1 MSDGTEQRQRVPAAW
16 APRRFQV
23 DELGLDRLIAICAR
37 LGAHLRRVDH
47 AGHEVGT
54 WGPWFDHDETF
65 VLARMASVDRFGM
78 RQSFLQWA
86 GSAPEARMAHHVL
99 ELAQWLDGW
108 WLALSGK
115 PAPAALVRDS
125 IGQLVERQLRAPLA
139 EAMGQLGGA
148 VWQELDLA
156 AMHRSLRTAWHEGEA
171 DGAEPGD
178 DFHRDA
184 TAPTEP
190 PRRDVLRQLFFT
202 FLAALSQLRDLAR
215 THLRGTL
222 AGRRHEPS
230 AGLLLAFL
238 GMYESVQ
245 GQINGFTDRHVDF
258 YYQRCLG
265 FRARPAQADHVHVAG
280 VVDALAAP
288 ALVLPAGT
296 SFVAGKDMAGQPLH
310 FVSERAATLGD
321 ARVAALC
328 TLRLQRDEGIS
339 PEAEL
344 GYVTGIRALRLDP
357 AGLGE
362 APVPLFGGGPGSQE
376 AALGLVVASPTLLL
390 REGTR
395 EIELNLRLA
404 WPRASQNELYA
415 RVLAAAQPEAGP
427 EALRTALGALFACWM
442 LSDNEALTSVQR
454 GQLKTKIMARG
465 MKVEPST
472 SGRDTPRVGLGTPL
486 DLMCDDPRPEYV
498 PRDLAFFEYMDD
510 LFEVA
515 LTHERGWFTAERVQ
529 IGRPPRLQAGAGGLQ
544 MKIFLRPEDPPIVG
558 ADAGVHGSLW
568 RTRLPMLRLQVSPR
582 ARIHPYSLF
591 DGAQLLEA
599 EVKVRVHE
607 ARDIVLQNNLGPL
620 DPSKAF
626 SPFGP
631 LPTTSSYL
639 VFGSPEAAR
648 KNLDSLALHVEWGGL
663 PQEPGGF
670 ASHYRGY
677 GPDQAGGRFTA
688 ALSILRDGQ
697 WQDCGGLS
705 ACQPLFAGL
714 DEHGRLPMAQT
725 IEIDSV
731 SVRQHARAS
740 EVPLRIEPGTRDGL
754 MRLRL
759 QGPGGAF
766 GHAAYPELLSEALTQ
781 QARRRWRSTPLP
793 KAPYTP
799 VIERIWIEYS
809 ASTTVRPGAE
819 RGDDT
824 VADPERLLHIRPF
837 GVGELVPDAALS
849 YHGLLPR
856 LEPDGSLCIGL
867 RASRVEGPLSLL
879 FELRGDEVRG
889 QRSVLPRTALRWSWL
904 DANLWRALA
913 PRHVQA
919 DGTQGMLGSG
929 IVELDLPALSNAGNT
944 AFNMALDAAAAASPG
959 GGLDSGL
966 GDGLYWLRLACD
978 GDLDA
983 AAPLAGLHTQAL
995 TLRREI
1001 GAAGASDAPLPPR
1014 RITQAAQAITGL
1026 AGVLQPELSTGWR
1039 PAEDTT
1045 QMRVRAGER
1054 LRHKNRASLAWDI
1067 ERLVLEAFP
1076 EVFKVKCLTPGESK
1090 LPRGEVRVVVV
1101 PHVRLNHLEDSTR
1114 APLFNAHAI
1123 RRIETFLAEHGSP
1136 SAALRVCNPSYER
1149 VLVRCLL
1156 DLDEAVQ
1163 AGDALRRVNRAL
1175 VEYLSPWHD
1184 KGYGARFGWV
1194 LQCAELQ
1201 SVVRAVQG
1209 VRAVGRLSLLHLYAK
1224 AGGGHRL
1231 GDTARSRFPLGEA
1244 GFEGP
1249 DELDRADE
1257 PEAAWV
1263 GEPGPGPF
1271 GEAAGGGGEPGI
1283 ELRHHLAW
1291 SLALPMPEHL
1301 IAVAGLGR
1309 RPRATGVSML
1319 DVGRTFVIG
1328 GGPA

>member
-16 APRRFQV
+16 APRHFQV
-23 DELGLDRLIAICAR
+23 DELGLDRLIEICAR
-37 LGAHLRRVDH
+37 LGAQLRRVDH

-54 WGPWFDHDETF
+54 WSPWFDRDETF
-65 VLARMASVDRFGM
+65 VLARMASVDRFGL

-86 GSAPEARMAHHVL
+86 GSAPEARLAHQVL
-99 ELAQWLDGW
+99 ELAQGLDGW

-115 PAPAALVRDS
+115 PAPATLVRDA
-125 IGQLVERQLRAPLA
+125 IGQFVERQLRAPLA
-139 EAMGQLGGA
+139 EAMRQLRGA
-148 VWQELDLA
+148 LWMGHDLA
-156 AMHRSLRTAWHEGEA
+156 AMHRALRGAWHEGEA
-171 DGAEPGD
+171 KGAEPADDLRGD
-178 DFHRDA
+178 G
-184 TAPTEP
+184 PVPPEP

-222 AGRRHEPS
+222 ASRRHEPS

-238 GMYESVQ
+238 GLYESVQ
-245 GQINGFTDRHVDF
+245 GQINGFTDRHIDF

-265 FRARPAQADHVHVAG
+265 FQARPAQADRVHVACM
-280 VVDALAAP
+280 VDALAPA

-296 SFVAGKDMAGQPLH
+296 PFVAGKDMAGQPLH
-310 FVSERAATLGD
+310 FVSERAATIGD

-344 GYVTGIRALRLDP
+344 GYVTGIRALRVDL
-357 AGLGE
+357 AGLGD
-362 APVPLFGGGPGSQE
+362 AAVPLFGGGPGSQE
-376 AALGLVVASPTLLL
+376 AALGFVLASPILLL
-390 REGTR
+390 REGAR

-404 WPRASQNELYA
+404 WPRASQNELLA
-415 RVLAAAQPEAGP
+415 RVLAASRPET
-427 EALRTALGALFACWM
+427 LRTALGALFACWM
-442 LSDNEALTSVQR
+442 LSDHEALTAAQR
-454 GQLKTKIMARG
+454 GLLKRQVMSMG
-465 MKVEPST
+465 MKVEST
-472 SGRDTPRVGLGTPL
+472 AGRDGRRVGLGTPL

-515 LTHERGWFTAERVQ
+515 LTHERGWFTADRVQ
-529 IGRPPRLQAGAGGLQ
+529 IGRPPRVQAGAGGLQ

-558 ADAGVHGSLW
+558 ADARVHGGLW
-568 RTRLPMLRLQVSPR
+568 RTRLPMLRLQVGPR

-599 EVKVRVHE
+599 EVRVRVHE
-607 ARDIVLQNNLGPL
+607 ARDVVLHNNLGPL

-626 SPFGP
+626 NPFGP
-631 LPTTSSYL
+631 LPTTSSYI

-648 KNLDSLALHVEWGGL
+648 KNLDTLALHVEWGGL

-677 GPDQAGGRFTA
+677 SPDQTEGAFTA

-705 ACQPLFAGL
+705 ACQPLFGLL
-714 DEHGRLPMAQT
+714 DEHGRLPLAQT
-725 IEIDSV
+725 IEVDSAA
-731 SVRQHARAS
+731 VRQHAWAS
-740 EVPLRIEPGTRDGL
+740 DVPLRIDPGTRDGL
-754 MRLRL
+754 IRLRL
-759 QGPGGAF
+759 QGPGSAF
-766 GHAAYPELLSEALTQ
+766 GHAAYPELLSGALTQ

-799 VIERIWIEYS
+799 VIERIWIDYS
-809 ASTTVRPGAE
+809 ASTAVRPGAE
-819 RGDDT
+819 RSDDT

-867 RASRVEGPLSLL
+867 RASRLEGPLGLL
-879 FELRGDEVRG
+879 FELRSDEVRG
-889 QRSVLPRTALRWSWL
+889 QRGVLPHTALRWSWL
-904 DANLWRALA
+904 DANHWRALA

-944 AFNMALDAAAAASPG
+944 AFNMALDAAPATSPG
-959 GGLDSGL
+959 GGLDGGA
-966 GDGLYWLRLACD
+966 GDGLFWLRLACD

-983 AAPLAGLHTQAL
+983 AAPLAGLHAQAL
-995 TLRREI
+995 SLRREI
-1001 GAAGASDAPLPPR
+1001 GVAGAADAPLPPG

-1039 PAEDTT
+1039 PAEDTP

-1090 LPRGEVRVVVV
+1090 LPRGQVRVVVV
-1101 PHVRLNHLEDSTR
+1101 PHVRLNHPEDSTR

-1123 RRIETFLAEHGSP
+1123 RRIEAFLAEHCSP
-1136 SAALRVCNPSYER
+1136 SATLRVCNPSYER

-1156 DLDEAVQ
+1156 SLDEAVQ

-1184 KGYGARFGWV
+1184 RGYGARFAWV
-1194 LQCAELQ
+1194 LQCSELQ

-1209 VRAVGRLSLLHLYAK
+1209 VRAVGRLSLLHLFEK
-1224 AGGGHRL
+1224 DGGGRRL
-1231 GDTARSRFPLGEA
+1231 GDTARARFPLGEA
-1244 GFEGP
+1244 GFERP
-1249 DELDRADE
+1249 DELDRLDE
-1257 PEAAWV
+1257 PEGGPV
-1263 GEPGPGPF
+1263 GESDPARL

-1283 ELRHHLAW
+1283 ELRHHVAW

-1301 IAVAGLGR
+1301 IGVAGLGR

-1319 DVGRTFVIG
+1319 GVGGTFVIG
-1328 GGPA
+1328 GGPP